1 MPRRILTL
9 EGVSEI
15 TEEFKKLKF
24 DLLHEHYT
32 AEEIDELRKLL
43 PNLLHVIRGR
53 ATMKLSSH
61 AMPPKAPST
70 LEEQVVESKGKVAG
84 WSPEKR
90 EGVQLEGHDQYI
102 SGC

>member
-1 MPRRILTL
+1 MPKRILTL

-32 AEEIDELRKLL
+32 AVEIAELRKLL

-53 ATMKLSSH
+53 ATMKLSSL
-61 AMPPKAPST
+61 AMPLRTPST
-70 LEEQVVESKGKVAG
+70 LDEQVIESKGEVEPRKE
-84 WSPEKR
+84 SKR
-90 EGVQLEGHDQYI
+90 TT
-102 SGC
+102 